1 MFNIILERILSSMY
15 IKTMVITIVYA
26 LFIGTFLSLALSS
39 SAASAAVTTT
49 PSFTNSTKSTQ
60 GICDQSLW
68 NHVYQPARLRVV
80 DPCITI
86 TGTITKIG
94 LDPDGDTHVLLA
106 PDPQFLQYVNNV
118 NVKQLNGNLM
128 VEAVCFHH
136 IKRSMIDAVNACQ
149 NYVSNIVI
157 PPFHSHVQITGS
169 YVIDTETGGWAE
181 IHPVSSISPIL
192 Q

>member
-1 MFNIILERILSSMY
+1 MY
-15 IKTMVITIVYA
+15 NKTMLITIIVYA
-26 LFIGTFLSLALSS
+26 LTFLIGLFLSSALLSS
-39 SAASAAVTTT
+39 SVAAAPSSAN
-49 PSFTNSTKSTQ
+49 NSTKSTQ
-60 GICDQSLW
+60 GICDQSIW

-94 LDPDGDTHVLLA
+94 LNPDGDVHVLLA

-136 IKRSMIDAVNACQ
+136 IKRSLIDANAACQ
-149 NYVSNIVI
+149 NYQSNIVI
-157 PPFHSHVQITGS
+157 PPLHSHVQVTGS

-181 IHPVSSISPIL
+181 IHPVSSISRIL

>member
-1 MFNIILERILSSMY
+1 MY
-15 IKTMVITIVYA
+15 NKTMLITIIVYA
-26 LFIGTFLSLALSS
+26 LTFLIGLFLSSALLSS
-39 SAASAAVTTT
+39 SVAAAPSSAN
-49 PSFTNSTKSTQ
+49 NSTKSTQ
-60 GICDQSLW
+60 GICDQSIW

-94 LDPDGDTHVLLA
+94 LNPDGDTHILLA
-106 PDPQFLQYVNNV
+106 PDPQFLHYINNV

-136 IKRSMIDAVNACQ
+136 IKRSLIDANAACQ
-149 NYVSNIVI
+149 NYQSNIVI
-157 PPFHSHVQITGS
+157 PPLHSHVQVTGS

-181 IHPVSSISPIL
+181 IHPVSSISRIL

>member
-1 MFNIILERILSSMY
+1 MFNIILERILLSMY
-15 IKTMVITIVYA
+15 IKTMVITI
-26 LFIGTFLSLALSS
+26 IGTFLLLALSS

-106 PDPQFLQYVNNV
+106 PDPQFLHYINNV

-128 VEAVCFHH
+128 VEAVCFHQ
-136 IKRSMIDAVNACQ
+136 IKPNLIDANAACR
-149 NYVSNIVI
+149 NYQSNIAI
-157 PPFHSHVQITGS
+157 PPLHSHVQVTGS

>member
-1 MFNIILERILSSMY
+1 MY
-15 IKTMVITIVYA
+15 NKTMLITIIVYA
-26 LFIGTFLSLALSS
+26 LTFLIGLFLSSALLSS
-39 SAASAAVTTT
+39 SVAAAPSSAN
-49 PSFTNSTKSTQ
+49 NSTKSTQ
-60 GICDQSLW
+60 GICDQSIW

-94 LDPDGDTHVLLA
+94 LNPDGDTHILLA
-106 PDPQFLQYVNNV
+106 PDPQFLHYINNV

-128 VEAVCFHH
+128 VEAVCFHQ
-136 IKRSMIDAVNACQ
+136 IKPSLIDANAACQ
-149 NYVSNIVI
+149 NYQSNIVI
-157 PPFHSHVQITGS
+157 PPLHSHVQVTGS

-181 IHPVSSISPIL
+181 IHPVSSISRIL

>member
-1 MFNIILERILSSMY
+1 MY
-15 IKTMVITIVYA
+15 NKTMLIIIVYA
-26 LFIGTFLSLALSS
+26 LTFLIGTFLSSAVSSSSS
-39 SAASAAVTTT
+39 SASAV
-49 PSFTNSTKSTQ
+49 PSSSANNNSTKSTQ
-60 GICDQSLW
+60 SICDQSLW
-68 NHVYQPARLRVV
+68 KHVYQPARLRLV

-106 PDPQFLQYVNNV
+106 PDPQFLQCVNNV

-136 IKRSMIDAVNACQ
+136 IKPSLIDANAACQ
-149 NYVSNIVI
+149 NYQSNIVI
-157 PPFHSHVQITGS
+157 PPLHSHVQITGS

-181 IHPVSSISPIL
+181 IHPVTSISPIL

>member
-1 MFNIILERILSSMY
+1 MLII
-15 IKTMVITIVYA
+15 IVYA
-26 LFIGTFLSLALSS
+26 LTFLIGTFLSSALSS
-39 SAASAAVTTT
+39 SSVVAAVAA
-49 PSFTNSTKSTQ
+49 PSSANNSTKSTQ

-68 NHVYQPARLRVV
+68 KHVYQPTRLRVL

-106 PDPQFLQYVNNV
+106 PDSQFLQYVNNV

-136 IKRSMIDAVNACQ
+136 IKPSLIDANAACQ
-149 NYVSNIVI
+149 NYQSILL
-157 PPFHSHVQITGS
+157 FHHHI
-169 YVIDTETGGWAE
+169 AMCR
-181 IHPVSSISPIL
+181 L
-192 Q
+192 QDHML

>member
-1 MFNIILERILSSMY
+1 MLII
-15 IKTMVITIVYA
+15 IVYA
-26 LFIGTFLSLALSS
+26 LTFLIGTFLSLAVSS
-39 SAASAAVTTT
+39 SSSSLVVVAPSSAN
-49 PSFTNSTKSTQ
+49 NSTKSTQ

-86 TGTITKIG
+86 TGTITKIS
-94 LDPDGDTHVLLA
+94 LDPDADTHVLLA

-128 VEAVCFHH
+128 VEAVCFHQ
-136 IKRSMIDAVNACQ
+136 IKPSLIDANAACK
-149 NYVSNIVI
+149 NYQSNIVI
-157 PPFHSHVQITGS
+157 PPLHGHVQVTGS

-192 Q
+192 K

>member
-1 MFNIILERILSSMY
+1 MY
-15 IKTMVITIVYA
+15 NKTMLIIIVYA
-26 LFIGTFLSLALSS
+26 FTFLIGTFLSSALSLSS
-39 SAASAAVTTT
+39 SSVAAVT
-49 PSFTNSTKSTQ
+49 PSSANNGTKSTP

-68 NHVYQPARLRVV
+68 KHVYQPTRLQVV

-86 TGTITKIG
+86 TGTITKMG

-128 VEAVCFHH
+128 VEAVCFHQ
-136 IKRSMIDAVNACQ
+136 IKPSLIDANAACQ
-149 NYVSNIVI
+149 NYQSNII
-157 PPFHSHVQITGS
+157 ILPLHSHVQVTGS